1 LVIVQEG
8 IVAGGFGAEILARML
23 ERLGPAALKAVKRV
37 GAPRIPVPFA
47 PNLEDVVRVMPERV
61 AAALAG

>member
-1 LVIVQEG
+1 VIVQEG

-23 ERLGPAALKAVKRV
+23 ERLGPAPLKAVKRV

-47 PNLEDVVRVMPERV
+47 PNLEDVVRVTPERV